1 MIPSHPSS
9 VFPRLAL
16 RPRSMTPL
24 STHADVRRLAAAIR
38 HVEQGHVAAQQPGFS
53 SGVPELDAILP
64 GGGFARGTIL
74 EWLDMSSAGPLRGH
88 GSPGPCFPG
97 PWGWRGHAAGRPG
110 RHPGLPRRRSFR
122 RHRPR
127 SAVLSPCRRGL
138 GDSAR
143 RTILL
148 RPTNSRDADWA
159 LDQTLRTP
167 GVAAV
172 LDWPRKLDPRAQRRL
187 QLAAETCGVVGLL
200 VRNAAAAR
208 EPSWAKIRLAVT
220 AVARSPVESG
230 QLESAWRLDVQSLR
244 GTQRATECLMTND

>member
-1 MIPSHPSS
+1 MI
-9 VFPRLAL
+9 
-16 RPRSMTPL
+16 PL

-38 HVEQGHVAAQQPGFS
+38 HVEQGHVAAERPGFS

-74 EWLDMSSAGPLRGH
+74 EWLDMNSAGPSRVHASLGH
-88 GSPGPCFPG
+88 GGG
-97 PWGWRGHAAGRPG
+97 GAT
-110 RHPGLPRRRSFR
+110 LL
-122 RHRPR
+122 
-127 SAVLSPCRRGL
+127 AVLAATQACRDGGAFVVIDRDQQFYPPAAAAWGIPL
-138 GDSAR
+138 A

-200 VRNAAAAR
+200 VRNAAAAKK
-208 EPSWAKIRLAVT
+208 PSWAKVRLA
-220 AVARSPVESG
+220 ASRPAA
-230 QLESAWRLDVQSLR
+230 ESAGDSTCKVE
-244 GTQRATECLMTND
+244 GTQRATECLMTNDQA